1 LGQNVYGEQKAKTR
15 ATEDKTPPLLVFPFL
30 MPVNLAQLRSEVE
43 LALAG
48 RVSAPFA
55 LPERRVELVSTG
67 IAEVDTLAGGLPRGA
82 LTEIFGPAGS
92 GRTSLLFSALGARTS
107 QAEACA
113 LVDGSDAFDPHSAEA
128 AGIDLKRL
136 LWVRCRTL
144 EQSFR
149 ATDFLLAA
157 GGFGFIALDLG
168 DMPGE
173 LVHRVPLETWFR
185 FRRAVEGTPT
195 ILFVVEQEPHAK
207 TCASLVLQVETMR
220 SRWNMTGQAEQGNA
234 ELCRYSFSR
243 LFDGSGIR
251 AELVRS
257 RTQHGVKTD
266 FRDGRDPLAQ
276 GGKSIVFET
285 REIFGAPRSR
295 PT

>member
-1 LGQNVYGEQKAKTR
+1 
-15 ATEDKTPPLLVFPFL
+15 
-30 MPVNLAQLRSEVE
+30 MPANSAQLRAAVE

-55 LPERRVELVSTG
+55 LPERRVEFVSTG
-67 IAEVDTLAGGLPRGA
+67 ISEVDALAGGLPRGA
-82 LTEIFGPAGS
+82 LTEIFGPTCS

-107 QAEACA
+107 HAEACA
-113 LVDGSDAFDPHSAEA
+113 LVDGSDAFDPQSAEA

-168 DMPGE
+168 DTPGE

-195 ILFVVEQEPHAK
+195 ILFVLEEEPHAK
-207 TCASLVLQVETMR
+207 TCASLVLQVEAAR
-220 SRWNMTGQAEQGNA
+220 SRWNLTAQDEGAAG
-234 ELCRYSFSR
+234 LRRYPFAR
-243 LFDGSGIR
+243 LFDGSDVR

-257 RTQHGVKTD
+257 RTQQGVKTD
-266 FRDGRDPLAQ
+266 FRDGRDPLVA
-276 GGKSIVFET
+276 GGDKSIVFET
-285 REIFGAPRSR
+285 RELFGLPSSR